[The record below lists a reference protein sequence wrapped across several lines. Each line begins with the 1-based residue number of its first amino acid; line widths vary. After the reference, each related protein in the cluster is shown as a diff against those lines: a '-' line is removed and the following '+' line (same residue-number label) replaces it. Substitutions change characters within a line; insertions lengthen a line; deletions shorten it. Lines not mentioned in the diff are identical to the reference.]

1 MAVQN
6 SHHPK
11 TTGVSTGCI
20 IIMPGS
26 KIVTLLAAQRGG
38 RGFSFHLSLEA
49 WAVLELDRGGLS
61 SLTCPECI
69 PRSYRRAIEVRVLC
83 RWANVERS
91 LYHFRLGVPGGVF
104 LKYLEDVGVDGRGHF
119 CIQTYVVSLAGGLW
133 RLLLG

>member
-11 TTGVSTGCI
+11 TTGVFTDCI
-20 IIMPGS
+20 VIMPGS

-38 RGFSFHLSLEA
+38 RGFPFHLSMEA

-61 SLTCPECI
+61 SLTCPQCI

-83 RWANVERS
+83 RWASVERS
-91 LYHFRLGVPGGVF
+91 LYHFRPGVSGGVS
-104 LKYLEDVGVDGRGHF
+104 LNHLEDVVVNGREHF
-119 CIQTYVVSLAGGLW
+119 CIQTYVVSLAGGPGKLA
-133 RLLLG
+133 LG